1 MQHLQDKR
9 VLVVQAS
16 MDMVQIQLET
26 VGSQL
31 EQEQDMKDMQVH
43 RQVGMVL
50 EAVKLVDNQGSGV
63 VEVQVA
69 DLVLVVERVEA
80 ELVDIQEY

>member
-26 VGSQL
+26 VGSQ
-31 EQEQDMKDMQVH
+31 QEQDMKDMQVH

-50 EAVKLVDNQGSGV
+50 EAVKLVDNQGSGL
-63 VEVQVA
+63 VEVQVV

>member
-16 MDMVQIQLET
+16 MDMVQFQLET

-50 EAVKLVDNQGSGV
+50 EAVKLVDNQGSGL
-63 VEVQVA
+63 VEVQVV